1 MPELDTVDHDLRVL
15 DRDLAAAAAA
25 DTAAIDRVRE
35 RVRRDLRVGGARLA
49 PGWRIP
55 RLPMWA
61 VAAALLLCVGAGA
74 LGTLLVGKLASP
86 DRGLVSTVIPPA
98 SGQQAGSQAGASL
111 APLGQAAAQGQA
123 AAAGPAAGPAP
134 SAYFGGPCASAPTVQ
149 FQGRGLAATGVAAI
163 AAGSSES
170 VTNLQVSVQEHG
182 SDAATVVTG
191 AQSKL
196 SAAVAALV
204 KAGVPES
211 AVQRPYF
218 SSYGDSQTHNFYAYG
233 SIQAQVSGQELLAA
247 ATAAVLQVP
256 GIQGYST
263 SNGLTGPPTA
273 SEVQAAVAV
282 AAGQAKDMAAATARA
297 AGVTLGGAESVVTQP
312 PSVCYGNVNPQRV
325 VQVTITYAIK

>member
-1 MPELDTVDHDLRVL
+1 MPELEPVDHDLRVL
-15 DRDLAAAAAA
+15 DRDLAAAAAP
-25 DTAAIDRVRE
+25 DPAAIDSVRE

-49 PGWRIP
+49 PSRRIP

-61 VAAALLLCVGAGA
+61 VAAALLVCVSAGA

-98 SGQQAGSQAGASL
+98 SSQQEGSQANASF
-111 APLGQAAAQGQA
+111 APQGQGQGQA
-123 AAAGPAAGPAP
+123 APAGAGPAP

-191 AQSKL
+191 AQAKL

-233 SIQAQVSGQELLAA
+233 SIQAQVSGQDLLAA

-256 GIQGYST
+256 GVQGYST
-263 SNGLTGPPTA
+263 SSGLGGQPTA
-273 SEVQAAVAV
+273 SEVQAGVAA

-312 PSVCYGNVNPQRV
+312 PSLCYGNGIPQRV